1 VVPPAEFH
9 DELEY
14 ADVRWVRW
22 LAWGTVGVF
31 AGHLCFPIALLGA
44 MVLERLAWLP
54 FWMWVAGSLL
64 LAGGLLLITVRDPA
78 AKVERTI
85 SLRRS
90 LRAAALLT
98 LGVEWVMQVLTFEPG
113 GFDLTEVEGW
123 LTPALL
129 LMAAIRTMLMGY
141 FLQTIAE
148 RIPNEELGYRMV
160 ATTFVLA
167 SSSVLTLVLGL
178 MLIGCLMVVPGMI
191 MLGSYVWGLGLM
203 WSFVVDVW
211 SCVLAARSR
220 NAVG

>member
-31 AGHLCFPIALLGA
+31 AGHLCFPIALIGA
-44 MVLERLAWLP
+44 FFWGHLAWLP
-54 FWMWVAGSLL
+54 FWIWVAGSILL
-64 LAGGLLLITVRDPA
+64 VAGLMLITVRDPA
-78 AKVERTI
+78 VVVERTV

-90 LRAAALLT
+90 LRLAAVAT
-98 LGVEWVMQVLTFEPG
+98 LGVELAIQVSSLEPG
-113 GFDLTEVEGW
+113 GFRLSEVEAW
-123 LTPALL
+123 LTPVLL
-129 LMAAIRTMLMGY
+129 VTAAVRVMLMGY

-167 SSSVLTLVLGL
+167 SSLVVTFVMGWLAW
-178 MLIGCLMVVPGMI
+178 CLLVAPAMI
-191 MLGSYVWGLGLM
+191 VLGSYVWGLGLL

-220 NAVG
+220 NAGG